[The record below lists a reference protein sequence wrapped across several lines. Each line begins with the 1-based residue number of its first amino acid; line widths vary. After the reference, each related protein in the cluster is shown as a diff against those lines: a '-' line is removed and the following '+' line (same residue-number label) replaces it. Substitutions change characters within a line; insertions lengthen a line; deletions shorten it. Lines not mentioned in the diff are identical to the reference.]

1 MNDLIKR
8 LRAPWFTNGCAQ
20 YQIEASDRLTAMK
33 AAGDGL
39 AGFAGH
45 TDDCREVLAAWGYVE
60 ACSCGYTEAWKQ
72 WKEASDGL

>member
-8 LRAPWFTNGCAQ
+8 LR
-20 YQIEASDRLTAMK
+20 EAFDADSAAEKNLAIRAAHDRLTVMK
-33 AAGDGL
+33 AAGDAL

-45 TDDCREVLAAWGYVE
+45 TWMCRANGPMPQCDCGLDAVL
-60 ACSCGYTEAWKQ
+60 KQ